1 MTFTEW
7 IDIFTYKKESKYNKE
22 LNLLQLALEIINK
35 KNNQNKKYLSKFIL
49 YLYNYKRWFESK
61 KGRSTSEKNESKK
74 NEENLA

>member
-35 KNNQNKKYLSKFIL
+35 KNNQNIQIHILFI
-49 YLYNYKRWFESK
+49 
-61 KGRSTSEKNESKK
+61 
-74 NEENLA
+74 